1 MAKTTR
7 RTTAKGDALRNAI
20 LDAAAR
26 LFIERGLG
34 GTSMQD
40 IAEALGVTRTAVYY
54 YFKNKEQILV
64 TFSERI
70 LLAAKDFAAQLA
82 TRTDLDPVEALQ
94 RLVEH
99 HTRLILSHPL
109 EFRVGD
115 RHELYLP
122 PKHRAA
128 VQAAR
133 RSVLENFTRMIE
145 RGIRTGHLR
154 MVDARIAAF
163 SLIGMCNW
171 AAWWYQPG
179 GRLSA
184 KEIAAVV
191 ADLAVHSLKREAS
204 RKLKDANVHDSLRAL
219 REDVSFLER
228 VLAERA

>member
-1 MAKTTR
+1 MATTGKR
-7 RTTAKGDALRNAI
+7 EASRNAI
-20 LDAAAR
+20 LDAASR
-26 LFIERGLG
+26 LFIERGLS

-40 IAEALGVTRTAVYY
+40 IAKALGVTRTAVYY
-54 YFKNKEQILV
+54 YFKNKDEILV
-64 TFSERI
+64 TLSERI

-82 TRTDLDPVEALQ
+82 TRTDIDPVEALQ

-99 HTRLILSHPL
+99 HTRLILSHPQ

-133 RSVLENFTRMIE
+133 RAVLENFTRVIE
-145 RGIRTGHLR
+145 RGIRMGHLR
-154 MVDARIAAF
+154 PVDARIAAF

-171 AAWWYQPG
+171 SAWWFKPG

-191 ADLAVHSLKREAS
+191 ADLAVHSLKREAG

-219 REDVSFLER
+219 REDVNFLER
-228 VLAERA
+228 VLAERS